1 MDEHIDRELHDIEK
15 HKQRERARARKC
27 ANHGVSVKELH
38 DAAVSPLLGPVKRTE
53 ALVVEGAGI
62 GTAPMRCAAAINAQ
76 ALASSASMM
85 VSNGCLVATMTWP
98 GLTCPASMNAKT
110 CPSS

>member
-62 GTAPMRCAAAINAQ
+62 GTALYLRYTVKERERECACVRE
-76 ALASSASMM
+76 SEEDDYKRDDEREEGM
-85 VSNGCLVATMTWP
+85 VTGRR
-98 GLTCPASMNAKT
+98 
-110 CPSS
+110 